1 MSYLDKRREAT
12 SVITDIRNFS
22 KTFKDYQLKDSGLF
36 LEFIDSY
43 YMNQTNLANLISDD
57 VYMSSTGDGI
67 VSIFLGENNHKEG
80 FSYILASQRLLN
92 KICDKFMSEN
102 KESFIS
108 FGMGADSGN
117 VWSVGTGFLSTYVGT
132 VINRSS
138 RVEGMT
144 KLFSNTTT
152 AIGNGLYMKLL
163 KDYYPTFYQ
172 VIKDNGCYDSVL
184 NENPEAV
191 LISKKFTLQYIFDMP
206 LKGIQG
212 DAPIFRVSE
221 SLINDDSL
229 YYDLLKKLIGEEKTE
244 LIKKIIN
251 D

>member
-1 MSYLDKRREAT
+1 MNYLDKKRQAT

-22 KTFKDYQLKDSGLF
+22 ETFKNFQWKDSDNF
-36 LEFIDSY
+36 LEFIDEY
-43 YMNQTNLANLISDD
+43 YTNQSMLANTISDN

-67 VSIFLGENNHKEG
+67 VTIFLGENNHKEG
-80 FSYILASQRLLN
+80 FAYVLATQRSLQKL
-92 KICDKFMSEN
+92 CDKFMKNNEGTV
-102 KESFIS
+102 IS

-117 VWSVGTGFLSTYVGT
+117 VWGVGSGFLSTYVGT

-138 RVEGMT
+138 RIEAMT
-144 KLFSNTTT
+144 KLFAKTTT
-152 AIGNGLYMKLL
+152 AVGNALYMKLL
-163 KDYYPTFYQ
+163 KDYYPSFHE
-172 VIKDNGCYDSVL
+172 IIEKNECYDSVL

-221 SLINDDSL
+221 SLVSDDKL
-229 YYDLLKKLIGEEKTE
+229 YWDLMSRLLGDKLESIRNI
-244 LIKKIIN
+244 IK
-251 D
+251 

>member
-1 MSYLDKRREAT
+1 MNYLDKKRKAT

-22 KTFKDYQLKDSGLF
+22 ETFKNFQWKDSDNF
-36 LEFIDSY
+36 LEFIDEY
-43 YMNQTNLANLISDD
+43 YTNQSMLANTISDN

-67 VSIFLGENNHKEG
+67 VTIFLGENNHKEG
-80 FSYILASQRLLN
+80 FAYVLATQRSLQKL
-92 KICDKFMSEN
+92 CDKFMKNNEGAI
-102 KESFIS
+102 IS

-138 RVEGMT
+138 RIEAMT
-144 KLFSNTTT
+144 KLFAKTTT
-152 AIGNGLYMKLL
+152 AVGNALYMKLL
-163 KDYYPTFYQ
+163 KDYYPSFHE
-172 VIKDNGCYDSVL
+172 IIEKNECYDSVL

-221 SLINDDSL
+221 SLVSDDKL
-229 YYDLLKKLIGEEKTE
+229 YWDLMLRLLGDKLE
-244 LIKKIIN
+244 LIKNIIE
-251 D
+251 

>member
-1 MSYLDKRREAT
+1 MNYLDKKRQAT

-22 KTFKDYQLKDSGLF
+22 KTFKDFQWKDSDNF
-36 LEFIDSY
+36 LEFIDEY
-43 YMNQTNLANLISDD
+43 YINQSRLANIISDN

-67 VSIFLGENNHKEG
+67 VTIFLGDNNHKDG
-80 FSYILASQRLLN
+80 FAYVLATQRSLQKL
-92 KICDKFMSEN
+92 CDKFMEN
-102 KESFIS
+102 NKDTLIS

-138 RVEGMT
+138 RIESMT
-144 KLFSNTTT
+144 KLFAKTTT
-152 AIGNGLYMKLL
+152 AIGNALYMMLL
-163 KDYYPTFYQ
+163 KDYYPSFHE
-172 VIKDNGCYDSVL
+172 VIENNECYDSVL

-212 DAPIFRVSE
+212 DAPIFRVSD
-221 SLINDDSL
+221 SLVNDDKV
-229 YYDLLKKLIGEEKTE
+229 YWDLMGKLLGDKLES
-244 LIKKIIN
+244 IKEFI
-251 D
+251 

>member
-1 MSYLDKRREAT
+1 MNYLDKKRQAT

-22 KTFKDYQLKDSGLF
+22 ETFKNFQWKDSDNF
-36 LEFIDSY
+36 LEFIDEY
-43 YMNQTNLANLISDD
+43 YTNQSMLANTISDN

-67 VSIFLGENNHKEG
+67 VTIFLGENNHKEG
-80 FSYILASQRLLN
+80 FAYVLASQRLLQ
-92 KICDKFMSEN
+92 KLCDKFMKNNEDAI
-102 KESFIS
+102 IS
-108 FGMGADSGN
+108 FGIGADSGN

-138 RVEGMT
+138 RIEAMT
-144 KLFSNTTT
+144 KLFAKTTT
-152 AIGNGLYMKLL
+152 AVGNALYMKLL
-163 KDYYPTFYQ
+163 SDYYPSFHE
-172 VIKDNGCYDSVL
+172 IIDKNKCYDSVL

-221 SLINDDSL
+221 SLVNDDKL
-229 YYDLLKKLIGEEKTE
+229 YWDLISKLLGDKLESVKN
-244 LIKKIIN
+244 IIE
-251 D
+251 